1 MFSDVLPGSYSI
13 TLCFMG
19 ASTIHGPLLMT
30 HSQELT
36 LSDYS
41 RTLSIPLVFEL
52 LVSPSPLSLSIYITD
67 VGYDFIVFSLMPM
80 RSVEESTLPSFL
92 LHFSW

>member
-1 MFSDVLPGSYSI
+1 
-13 TLCFMG
+13 MG

-30 HSQELT
+30 HFQELT

-41 RTLSIPLVFEL
+41 RTLSIPLDFEL
-52 LVSPSPLSLSIYITD
+52 LVSLSPLSLSVCITNL
-67 VGYDFIVFSLMPM
+67 GYDFIVSSLMPMM
-80 RSVEESTLPSFL
+80 RSVEEGTLPSFL